1 MTMRFPDGPPS
12 ATAHLY
18 LREEQIRQSYEALML
33 AWRSL
38 NSECETL
45 LRENGLGSAHHR
57 ILFLVAA
64 HPGIT
69 PSALLASLGITK
81 QSLGRALGD
90 LRDRNFLVQE
100 EDRHDRR
107 KRPLKLTPE
116 GEAIERQLFQ
126 LIREVMTKAY
136 REAGVTAVEG
146 FKRVLSPLQIA
157 PGGGVR

>member
-1 MTMRFPDGPPS
+1 MTMRLPDGPPS

-64 HPGIT
+64 HPGIN
-69 PSALLASLGITK
+69 PCALLRCRVINKPFLGKT
-81 QSLGRALGD
+81 
-90 LRDRNFLVQE
+90 LRYRSDPILLVQE
-100 EDRHDRR
+100 EDRDDRL
-107 KRPLKLTPE
+107 KRPLNLTPE
-116 GEAIERQLFQ
+116 VESRARQLFQ
-126 LIREVMTKAY
+126 LLRDVMTRAY
-136 REAGVTAVEG
+136 SEAGVTAVEV

-157 PGGGVR
+157 PGGGFR